1 MTRYYFDLRD
11 RDGFIIDDEGFD
23 LPDIEAVQREAV
35 LSLADHGRSA
45 SEEAIGS
52 LADLAIEVRDDA
64 GPVMQVSFNLH
75 LLRRN

>member
-1 MTRYYFDLRD
+1 MTRYYFGLRD
-11 RDGFIIDDEGFD
+11 KDGFIIDDEGFD
-23 LPDIEAVQREAV
+23 LPDIVAVQREAV
-35 LSLADHGRSA
+35 LSLADHGRGA

-64 GPVMQVSFNLH
+64 GPVMQVNFNLH

>member
-11 RDGFIIDDEGFD
+11 RDGFIIDDEGFE
-23 LPDIEAVQREAV
+23 LPDIEAAQREAV
-35 LSLADHGRSA
+35 LSLADHGRGSY
-45 SEEAIGS
+45 EKAIGS
-52 LADLAIEVRDDA
+52 LTDLAIEVRDDA

>member
-35 LSLADHGRSA
+35 LSADHGRGA
-45 SEEAIGS
+45 SEKAIGS
-52 LADLAIEVRDDA
+52 LAGRP
-64 GPVMQVSFNLH
+64 GHRSSG
-75 LLRRN
+75 

>member
-11 RDGFIIDDEGFD
+11 RDGFIIDDEGFE

-35 LSLADHGRSA
+35 LSLADQGRGA
-45 SEEAIGS
+45 AEKAIGS
-52 LADLAIEVRDDA
+52 LTDLAIEVRDDA

-75 LLRRN
+75 LLRHN